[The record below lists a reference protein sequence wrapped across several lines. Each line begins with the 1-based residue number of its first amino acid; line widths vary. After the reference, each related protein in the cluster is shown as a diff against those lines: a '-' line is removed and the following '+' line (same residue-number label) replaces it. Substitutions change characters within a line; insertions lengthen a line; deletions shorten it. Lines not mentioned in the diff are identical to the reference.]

1 MIQLVT
7 RALPLLILVLLILS
21 WELAVYLLQ
30 VNRFVLPSPSAIW
43 SALLKNLPMLLAA
56 TKFTLGITWIALLLA
71 IVTGV
76 GLGVLVHRSRIG
88 AASVLPITLALQV
101 TPIVAIAPIIL
112 VWTGVDHPERA
123 LMIIAWIVAFFPV
136 MAAVLTGLK
145 AIPKELQDLFSL
157 YRASSVQRFFRLD
170 WPAILPTLI
179 GGVKVAAGLAL
190 IGAVVAEF
198 SAGAGTSQ
206 GLAWVLIQAVQQLE
220 LELGFACLLLL
231 TAIGIT
237 QYLLIGWI
245 EKNVLTARGLA

>member
-1 MIQLVT
+1 
-7 RALPLLILVLLILS
+7 
-21 WELAVYLLQ
+21 
-30 VNRFVLPSPSAIW
+30 
-43 SALLKNLPMLLAA
+43 
-56 TKFTLGITWIALLLA
+56 
-71 IVTGV
+71 
-76 GLGVLVHRSRIG
+76 
-88 AASVLPITLALQV
+88 
-101 TPIVAIAPIIL
+101 
-112 VWTGVDHPERA
+112 
-123 LMIIAWIVAFFPV
+123 